1 LAQSSAILLGALI
14 AATSLVFTLIRVWIN
29 ERTTRATEEG
39 LITDRINAAVAS
51 LGSDK
56 TIKTE
61 DGEITVP
68 NIAVRVGAILAME
81 RMAKQNDGVHC
92 HIIEI
97 LCTYVRQETRGLTS
111 YAKQFRDKPRE
122 DIQTTINVI
131 GRRTEEQ
138 IAIEPLD
145 LLDLSHS
152 FLNHTNFTKGCFSRV
167 DFRNASLSHAKVED
181 ANFSNADFYGAE
193 MRMINFRNTNFDGA
207 NLIGADLK
215 KTKFS
220 SSPPIRVPFFSL
232 SDFQGTAFKRI
243 DLSHSN
249 ITEENLKN
257 CFGDA
262 SVSLSSSL
270 ARNPKWPRLVLD
282 LWDFDT
288 EWEKWLAD
296 PDGYVFDPTQY
307 GEKYTNQTGA

>member
-1 LAQSSAILLGALI
+1 MAQSSAILLGALI

-152 FLNHTNFTKGCFSRV
+152 FLNHTNFTKGCFLRV
-167 DFRNASLSHAKVED
+167 DFRNASLSHAKV
-181 ANFSNADFYGAE
+181 
-193 MRMINFRNTNFDGA
+193 
-207 NLIGADLK
+207 
-215 KTKFS
+215 
-220 SSPPIRVPFFSL
+220 
-232 SDFQGTAFKRI
+232 
-243 DLSHSN
+243 
-249 ITEENLKN
+249 
-257 CFGDA
+257 
-262 SVSLSSSL
+262 
-270 ARNPKWPRLVLD
+270 
-282 LWDFDT
+282 
-288 EWEKWLAD
+288 
-296 PDGYVFDPTQY
+296 
-307 GEKYTNQTGA
+307 